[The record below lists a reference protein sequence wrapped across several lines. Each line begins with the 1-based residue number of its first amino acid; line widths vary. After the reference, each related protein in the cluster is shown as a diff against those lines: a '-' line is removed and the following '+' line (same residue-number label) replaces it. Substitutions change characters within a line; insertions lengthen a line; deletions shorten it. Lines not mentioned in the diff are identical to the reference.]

1 MDSLSLEKSFHSNLF
16 ALYLEM
22 FSLLLLLLLL
32 LFYKFLIALFYK
44 FLLLCQVLL
53 NASAS

>member
-22 FSLLLLLLLL
+22 FLLLLLLLL